1 MQKTSNKNAI
11 VGLIAAFAA
20 LAGAA
25 SVGAEERADIRIFA
39 CRGEMPAG
47 SQAAIHKTG
56 DEMRFLVSEFPRDG
70 PMKKIVLVAYRVE
83 VGPTQIRL
91 RGNAL
96 RGKEYAPDK
105 VDDVTVPMGK
115 STVAIVTGDAGE
127 RVALTIEAYRD
138 GSQPPTFGPRP
149 KCPPAT

>member
-1 MQKTSNKNAI
+1 MYKYAI
-11 VGLIAAFAA
+11 IGLIATFAS
-20 LAGAA
+20 AA

-39 CRGEMPAG
+39 CRGEKPAG
-47 SQAAIHKTG
+47 SQSSIHKNG
-56 DEMRFLVSEFPRDG
+56 DEVRFLVSEFSRDG
-70 PMKKIVLVAYRVE
+70 PMKKIVLVAYRVDL
-83 VGPTQIRL
+83 GPTQVRL
-91 RGNAL
+91 RGHAL

-127 RVALTIEAYRD
+127 RVALMIEAYRD
-138 GSQPPTFGPRP
+138 GSQPPIFGVRP